1 MRLQR
6 KYVTV
11 ISLYSLPGR
20 QFQLQQILVHSEK
33 KNEKDTRGYQICP
46 DICRLHL
53 GLFLWLSLSLV
64 NLSYVFNFPLP
75 QGCLYL
81 KP

>member
-1 MRLQR
+1 MGLQR

-33 KNEKDTRGYQICP
+33 KMRRTQEGIK
-46 DICRLHL
+46 
-53 GLFLWLSLSLV
+53 
-64 NLSYVFNFPLP
+64 YVLISVDFTWVYFC
-75 QGCLYL
+75 GCLC
-81 KP
+81 PW